1 MKSASWCEQLPDVN
15 NVNSINADFVSQ
27 GNQEEVLITCCIPG
41 ACRWCCQNWKKEEKK
56 LQQFLWLQTIYW
68 CGGALFTGCT
78 IISINSSRQ
87 LHFVFFAV
95 NGWMSS
101 ISFWISCFTLLE
113 IHYHIS
119 GFGICISLRDN
130 NSLAAQLQAKNI
142 QVAYWSSLEH
152 LYKY

>member
-1 MKSASWCEQLPDVN
+1 MLILFRKETRKKFLSLAASLVH
-15 NVNSINADFVSQ
+15 ADDAIRT
-27 GNQEEVLITCCIPG
+27 EKI
-41 ACRWCCQNWKKEEKK
+41 KKK

-78 IISINSSRQ
+78 IISLNSSRQ

-101 ISFWISCFTLLE
+101 ISFWISCFSMLE

-119 GFGICISLRDN
+119 GFSICISLRDD

-152 LYKY
+152 PY

>member
-1 MKSASWCEQLPDVN
+1 MN
-15 NVNSINADFVSQ
+15 NLNSINADFVSQ

-101 ISFWISCFTLLE
+101 ISIWISCFTMLE

-119 GFGICISLRDN
+119 GLLFVFLCMMIIALLPAPSQKHTSCILEFPWASL
-130 NSLAAQLQAKNI
+130 
-142 QVAYWSSLEH
+142 QVLSRITECL
-152 LYKY
+152 

>member
-1 MKSASWCEQLPDVN
+1 MLILFHKETRKKFLSLAASLVH
-15 NVNSINADFVSQ
+15 ADDAIRT
-27 GNQEEVLITCCIPG
+27 EK
-41 ACRWCCQNWKKEEKK
+41 KKEKSCNNFSGFK
-56 LQQFLWLQTIYW
+56 LFT

-78 IISINSSRQ
+78 IISLNSSRQ

-101 ISFWISCFTLLE
+101 ISFWISCFTMLE

-152 LYKY
+152 LY